1 MDVYHIWCDL
11 ADGVGDL
18 EFAGKLEAF
27 LGHLEARG
35 VIEGHRI
42 TRRKL
47 GLSPAGLGEFHIM
60 IETRDMAQ
68 LDEAFRHVG
77 SRAEPVESKH
87 FDVNSVARNARF
99 VLYRDFPDPFRQTGE
114 ERF

>member
-1 MDVYHIWCDL
+1 MDVYHIWCDR

-18 EFAGKLEAF
+18 EFAGKLETF
-27 LGHLEARG
+27 LGHLEALG

-47 GLSPAGLGEFHIM
+47 GLSLAGLGEFHIM
-60 IETRDMAQ
+60 VETRDMAQ

-77 SRAEPVESKH
+77 SRTEPVESKV
-87 FDVNSVARNARF
+87 FDVNSVAHNARF
-99 VLYRDFPDPFRQTGE
+99 ALYRPFPDPFRETG
-114 ERF
+114 

>member
-18 EFAGKLEAF
+18 E
-27 LGHLEARG
+27 ARG
-35 VIEGHRI
+35 AIEGHRV

-47 GLSPAGLGEFHIM
+47 GLSSTGLGEFHIM
-60 IETRDMAQ
+60 IETRDLAQ

-77 SRAEPVESKH
+77 RRSEPMEGKH
-87 FDVNSVARNARF
+87 FDVNGLARNTRF
-99 VLYRDFPDPFRQTGE
+99 ALYRDFPDPFRETGE
-114 ERF
+114 EKF

>member
-1 MDVYHIWCDL
+1 MDIYHIWCDL
-11 ADGVGDL
+11 ADGVGDIELTERL
-18 EFAGKLEAF
+18 ETF

-35 VIEGHRI
+35 AIEGHRV

-47 GLSPAGLGEFHIM
+47 GLSSTGLGEFHIM

-87 FDVNSVARNARF
+87 FDVNSLVRNARF
-99 VLYRDFPDPFRQTGE
+99 ALYRDFPDPFRERGE
-114 ERF
+114 EKF